1 MNHKVH
7 HKGSKNFQLLIISLS
22 FSLFFQAVR
31 KETKMV
37 LLTNKYQYHNLML
50 ENFLDEWVTK
60 KRPDVVLHSNDGH
73 NFKVHKEIFG
83 QTQFMRNI
91 LMSAKSIHCQCGR
104 IQISLP
110 CSKRMVEHLV
120 EFLYMGVIRLDVYN
134 EAKLCEIFDNLHK
147 ILGYEPDMRRDCEEG
162 STSEYD
168 SNDSIDPSEFAVNRP
183 TSSDNESDPGTYEEQ
198 RIKNIAA
205 RKAKFDELQLK
216 DFKEAACD
224 KNEAKNIS
232 LLYNLPG
239 PSLAA
244 ARPSRPRKR
253 AAVHEGKKQPK
264 RDQCPPKVPSY
275 LDLYSSS
282 SSDERGAGAVS
293 SPKPKSA
300 KKVEKP
306 FKCTICGMS
315 KSFASKLK
323 EHIRRVHDGEKP
335 YKCTLCDACFADKVP
350 KSHMLSVHGEG
361 NRVKCDSCDSTFI
374 TVADKNK
381 HVKYAHQ
388 GIRFKCDSCDMSF
401 TMKSSMYQHARSAHQ
416 GIRHKCDSC
425 ESTFGSKQNL
435 KRHVKSAHPHTL
447 E

>member
-1 MNHKVH
+1 
-7 HKGSKNFQLLIISLS
+7 
-22 FSLFFQAVR
+22 
-31 KETKMV
+31 MV
-37 LLTNKYQYHNLML
+37 LLTNKYEYHNLMI

-60 KRPDVVLHSNDGH
+60 KRPDCVLHSNDGH
-73 NFKVHKEIFG
+73 NFKVHKEVFG
-83 QTQFMRNI
+83 QTQFQRDI
-91 LMSAKSIHCQCGR
+91 LMAAKSIQCMCGR

-120 EFLYMGVIRLDVYN
+120 EFLYLGVIKLDVYN
-134 EAKLCEIFDNLHK
+134 EAKLFEIFDNLHQ
-147 ILGYEPDMRRDCEEG
+147 ILGYEPDMIRDCEQG

-168 SNDSIDPSEFAVNRP
+168 SVDSIDPSEFAVNRP
-183 TSSDNESDPGTYEEQ
+183 PSSDNESDPGTYEEQ

-239 PSLAA
+239 VAGPSSAAAVAA

-275 LDLYSSS
+275 LDLYSTS

-293 SPKPKSA
+293 SPKPKVA
-300 KKVEKP
+300 KKGEKS
-306 FKCTICGMS
+306 FKCPICGMS

-335 YKCTLCDACFADKVP
+335 YKCTLCDASFADKSQLP
-350 KSHMLSVHGEG
+350 GHMLSVHGEG
-361 NRVKCDSCDSTFI
+361 NRVKCDSCDSTFT
-374 TVADKNK
+374 TVAGKNK
-381 HVKYAHQ
+381 HVK
-388 GIRFKCDSCDMSF
+388 
-401 TMKSSMYQHARSAHQ
+401 SAHQ

-425 ESTFGSKQNL
+425 ESTFGTKPNL
-435 KRHVKSAHPHTL
+435 KRHVKLAHPQTL

>member
-1 MNHKVH
+1 
-7 HKGSKNFQLLIISLS
+7 
-22 FSLFFQAVR
+22 
-31 KETKMV
+31 MV
-37 LLTNKYQYHNLML
+37 LLTNKYEYHNLMI

-60 KRPDVVLHSNDGH
+60 KRPDCVLHSNDGH
-73 NFKVHKEIFG
+73 NFKVHKEVFG
-83 QTQFMRNI
+83 QTQFQRDI
-91 LMSAKSIHCQCGR
+91 LMAAKSIQCMCGR

-120 EFLYMGVIRLDVYN
+120 EFLYLGVIKLDVYN
-134 EAKLCEIFDNLHK
+134 EAKLFEIFDNLHQ
-147 ILGYEPDMRRDCEEG
+147 ILGYEPDMIRDCEEG

-168 SNDSIDPSEFAVNRP
+168 SSDDSIDPSEFAVNRP

-216 DFKEAACD
+216 EFKEAACD

-239 PSLAA
+239 VAGPSSAAA

-253 AAVHEGKKQPK
+253 AAVHEGRKQPK

-293 SPKPKSA
+293 SPKPKVA
-300 KKVEKP
+300 KKGEKP
-306 FKCTICGMS
+306 FKCPICG
-315 KSFASKLK
+315 KNFASALRA
-323 EHIRRVHDGEKP
+323 HIRRVHDGEKP
-335 YKCTLCDACFADKVP
+335 YKCTLCDASFAA
-350 KSHMLSVHGEG
+350 KSELPGHMASVHEEG
-361 NRVKCDSCDSTFI
+361 NRVKCDSCDCTFS
-374 TVADKNK
+374 TVAIKNK
-381 HVKYAHQ
+381 HVKSAHQ

-401 TMKSSMYQHARSAHQ
+401 ATKSNMYQHARSAHQ

-435 KRHVKSAHPHTL
+435 KRHVKTAHPHTL

>member
-1 MNHKVH
+1 
-7 HKGSKNFQLLIISLS
+7 
-22 FSLFFQAVR
+22 
-31 KETKMV
+31 MV
-37 LLTNKYQYHNLML
+37 LLTNKYQYHNLMI

-91 LMSAKSIHCQCGR
+91 LMAAKAIHCQCGR

-120 EFLYMGVIRLDVYN
+120 EFLYFGLIRLDVYN

-147 ILGYEPDMRRDCEEG
+147 ILGYEPDMRRECEEG

-168 SNDSIDPSEFAVNRP
+168 SEDSIDASEFAVNRP

-239 PSLAA
+239 VAGPSSAAA

-275 LDLYSSS
+275 LDLYSTS

-293 SPKPKSA
+293 SPKPKMAKMA
-300 KKVEKP
+300 KKRQKNVVTCQLCLKSYSSPTNLSMHVAAVHEGVKP
-306 FKCTICGMS
+306 FKCTVCDE
-315 KSFASKLK
+315 SFAFKGNLNVHVAS
-323 EHIRRVHDGEKP
+323 VHDEKKP
-335 YKCTLCDACFADKVP
+335 VKCTLCDARFARKTQLPGHMVSAHQVGERAECDVCGKSYSTVP
-350 KSHMLSVHGEG
+350 GL
-361 NRVKCDSCDSTFI
+361 
-374 TVADKNK
+374 NK
-381 HVKYAHQ
+381 HVKTDHE
-388 GIRFKCDSCDMSF
+388 GIRYKCDICDTTF
-401 TMKSSMYQHARSAHQ
+401 TRLN
-416 GIRHKCDSC
+416 G
-425 ESTFGSKQNL
+425 L
-435 KRHVKSAHPHTL
+435 KRHGLKSHPET
-447 E
+447 EKK

>member
-1 MNHKVH
+1 M
-7 HKGSKNFQLLIISLS
+7 I
-22 FSLFFQAVR
+22 
-31 KETKMV
+31 
-37 LLTNKYQYHNLML
+37 
-50 ENFLDEWVTK
+50 
-60 KRPDVVLHSNDGH
+60 
-73 NFKVHKEIFG
+73 
-83 QTQFMRNI
+83 
-91 LMSAKSIHCQCGR
+91 
-104 IQISLP
+104 
-110 CSKRMVEHLV
+110 
-120 EFLYMGVIRLDVYN
+120 
-134 EAKLCEIFDNLHK
+134 
-147 ILGYEPDMRRDCEEG
+147 RDCEEG

-168 SNDSIDPSEFAVNRP
+168 SSDDSIDPSEFAVNRP

-216 DFKEAACD
+216 EFKEAACD

-239 PSLAA
+239 VAGPSSAAAA

-253 AAVHEGKKQPK
+253 AAVHEGRKQPK

-293 SPKPKSA
+293 SPKPKVA
-300 KKVEKP
+300 KKGEKP
-306 FKCTICGMS
+306 FKCPICG
-315 KSFASKLK
+315 KNFASALRA
-323 EHIRRVHDGEKP
+323 HIRRVHDGEKP
-335 YKCTLCDACFADKVP
+335 YKCTLCDASFAA
-350 KSHMLSVHGEG
+350 KSELPGHMASVHEEE

-381 HVKYAHQ
+381 HVKSAHQ

-401 TMKSSMYQHARSAHQ
+401 AFKSNMNQHVRSAHQ

-435 KRHVKSAHPHTL
+435 KRHVKTAHPHTL

>member
-1 MNHKVH
+1 
-7 HKGSKNFQLLIISLS
+7 
-22 FSLFFQAVR
+22 
-31 KETKMV
+31 MV
-37 LLTNKYQYHNLML
+37 LLTNKYQYHNLMM

-60 KRPDVVLHSNDGH
+60 KRPDCVLHSNDGH
-73 NFKVHKEIFG
+73 NFKVHKEVFG
-83 QTQFMRNI
+83 QTQFQRDI
-91 LMSAKSIHCQCGR
+91 LMAAKSIQCQCGR

-168 SNDSIDPSEFAVNRP
+168 SDDSIDPSEFAVNRP
-183 TSSDNESDPGTYEEQ
+183 TSSDNEADPGTYEEQ

-216 DFKEAACD
+216 EFKEAACD

-239 PSLAA
+239 VAGPSSAAA

-253 AAVHEGKKQPK
+253 VVHDGKKPA
-264 RDQCPPKVPSY
+264 RERRGDSKVPSY
-275 LDLYSSS
+275 KDLYSTS
-282 SSDERGAGAVS
+282 SSDERGACA
-293 SPKPKSA
+293 SPKPKVA
-300 KKVEKP
+300 KKGEKP
-306 FKCTICGMS
+306 HKCTICG
-315 KSFASKLK
+315 KSYQYASKLK

-335 YKCTLCDACFADKVP
+335 YKCTLCDKCFADKSQLP
-350 KSHMLSVHGEG
+350 GHMVSVHGEG
-361 NRVKCDSCDSTFI
+361 KRVKCDSCDSTFS

-381 HVKYAHQ
+381 HVKSAHQ
-388 GIRFKCDSCDMSF
+388 GIRFQCDSCDLSF
-401 TMKSSMYQHARSAHQ
+401 TTKSSMYQHARSAHQ
-416 GIRHKCDSC
+416 GIRHKCDFC
-425 ESTFGSKQNL
+425 ESTFGRKENL
-435 KRHVKSAHPHTL
+435 KRHVKSNHPHTQ